1 MHTLQPQV
9 PQGLHSL
16 QPACLK
22 AEHLPAAY
30 NTAYNTSRP
39 DGVRAC
45 AGGAGEDKAASFL
58 QTLLKIELVGTAVPP
73 SWQEGVHY
81 VMQGRKDSSKT
92 VVKVVKTVDR
102 ARWLSGAPRWQ
113 EGVHYVMQGRKDSS
127 KTVVKVVKTVD
138 RARWLSGA
146 PRWKEGVRV
155 MRGKEAL
162 RPRSIGAFKAS

>member
-1 MHTLQPQV
+1 MR
-9 PQGLHSL
+9 
-16 QPACLK
+16 PACLK
-22 AEHLPAAY
+22 TEHLPAAY
-30 NTAYNTSRP
+30 NASRP

-45 AGGAGEDKAASFL
+45 AGGAGEDTAASFL
-58 QTLLKIELVGTAVPP
+58 QTLLKIELVGTEVPP

-102 ARWLSGAPRWQ
+102 PGWLSGAPRWQ
-113 EGVHYVMQGRKDSS
+113 EGVH
-127 KTVVKVVKTVD
+127 
-138 RARWLSGA
+138 
-146 PRWKEGVRV
+146 V